1 VIAVSA
7 LLVVVAA
14 TLLARGVVVGSIEY
28 LYSSVVASAVS
39 TLALIVGVARP
50 VPLDDDVDAP
60 DRGQMWRP

>member
-14 TLLARGVVVGSIEY
+14 TLLARGVTAGSIEY

-39 TLALIVGVARP
+39 ALALIVAVRRP
-50 VPLDDDVDAP
+50 VPFDDDFDAP
-60 DRGQMWRP
+60 VRG